1 MTPMILEAMI
11 GETAEIIAGR
21 LAGRIGTVVA
31 FDGEYATLQTR
42 TGRMTVHLDDIE
54 LDDYLVNGAETTSN
68 QPPVCSIDDWEDP
81 YAEKT

>member
-1 MTPMILEAMI
+1 MIFEHMI

-21 LAGRIGTVVA
+21 LAGRFGTVVA

-42 TGRMTVHLDDIE
+42 SGRMTVHLEDLDI
-54 LDDYLVNGAETTSN
+54 DAYLVGAEEPADN
-68 QPPVCSIDDWEDP
+68 QKVICYISDWEDP